1 MSTVLRLIFILH
13 VKQESLIFH
22 DSVLVTWKPVLMV
35 WTLQEEWQ
43 VMHCRKNKRVSLFK
57 IVSGDLKARCSHE
70 IHFYS
75 MFIDFVSVYFV
86 LLFLLKTWWLC
97 TCMYGR
103 WHTPWCTASTRFL
116 CASAEIS
123 LKTRF
128 RDIAHIGGRL
138 QIHLSWWVG
147 CCRQWRRLCQAPQRG
162 TRANAEIGECLS
174 LKAG

>member
-1 MSTVLRLIFILH
+1 MNLH
-13 VKQESLIFH
+13 SSCQARVVDISWFCVGYLETSFDGL
-22 DSVLVTWKPVLMV
+22 DTTRWVTGHA
-35 WTLQEEWQ
+35 LQEEQ
-43 VMHCRKNKRVSLFK
+43 TRLFVQDRVRGSK
-57 IVSGDLKARCSHE
+57 SE
-70 IHFYS
+70 
-75 MFIDFVSVYFV
+75 MFTWNSFLLNVHRFRLSVYFV
-86 LLFLLKTWWLC
+86 FLFLLKTWWLC

-128 RDIAHIGGRL
+128 RDIAHIVGRFK
-138 QIHLSWWVG
+138 IHLSWWVG